1 MGGPKRQFD
10 TDYVSGGRPRAK
22 RRTRHEK
29 KMERFGPEVERPRF
43 EHVPL
48 EAEVTVWARVF
59 PTEDRARVE
68 GAVRSLFPD
77 VAFEGADGTGV
88 LEGRARALER
98 LAEVIR
104 SSRIRD
110 TAREVLRGAT
120 GRDGTIRVELNK
132 QAAAAGHVNFQ
143 IAGGEVLGSLRVEIR
158 ADRPAD
164 LVEELT
170 WIEGESDHRLFGT
183 KVRAAARGARGR
195 APRGP

>member
-1 MGGPKRQFD
+1 MGRPERPFD
-10 TDYVSGGRPRAK
+10 PDYVSGGRPRAK

-29 KMERFGPEVERPRF
+29 KMERFGPDLERPRF

-48 EAEVTVWARVF
+48 EGSVTVWARVF

-68 GAVRSLFPD
+68 GAVRALFPD
-77 VAFEGADGTGV
+77 ASFEGADGSGV
-88 LEGRARALER
+88 IEGRAKGLAR

-120 GRDGTIRVELNK
+120 GKDGAIRVELNK
-132 QAAAAGHVNFQ
+132 QAAAAGHVNFSL
-143 IAGGEVLGSLRVEIR
+143 AGGEVLGSILVEIR
-158 ADRPAD
+158 ADRPQD

-170 WIEGESDHRLFGT
+170 WIEGESDERLFGT
-183 KVRAAARGARGR
+183 KVRAAARGARSRPAGR
-195 APRGP
+195 P